1 MKNTPKPRL
10 ASKIEMAGATLFG
23 ERRLDEIP
31 TFFASGYRV
40 RSSDGEI
47 DGGHDL
53 VRRFLSALFRAFP
66 ELSIHVEIL
75 AEEGDRV
82 TWLRT
87 LRGVQQGAVQGFP
100 AAGKEIVWRD
110 MVASRFQDGLIAEEW
125 IVSDLVERLLR
136 SRKPG

>member
-1 MKNTPKPRL
+1 MKSAPTPCL
-10 ASKIEMAGATLFG
+10 ASKIERASGTLFVG
-23 ERRLDEIP
+23 RKLDEIP
-31 TFFASGYRV
+31 EFFASDYRV
-40 RSSDGEI
+40 QSTEGEV

-66 ELSIHVEIL
+66 ELSIKVEII

-100 AAGKEIVWRD
+100 AGGKEIVWRD
-110 MVASRFQDGLIAEEW
+110 MVATRFHNGLIAEEW

-136 SRKPG
+136 SRK